1 MAQASTQ
8 TAPKIAHEEFC
19 LKRPEYDEVRIESYV
34 AHGVDDKGHER
45 PLRVHRCI
53 ECGAARYRPESD

>member
-1 MAQASTQ
+1 MAQ
-8 TAPKIAHEEFC
+8 TAAPAQPKIAHEEFC

-34 AHGVDDKGHER
+34 AHGVDGQGHER

-53 ECGAARYRPESD
+53 ECGAASYRPVSD